1 MTVTNCFFFCF
12 QIFKIESL
20 KMHFLFPLQSNRGY
34 DPTFCVMDECG
45 YMHHSAVASALTYAT
60 NRGVTIMLLC
70 SPVEASHWLSKLD
83 NIMDGDKKGVNVISL
98 RYLCDACSKKGETG
112 VCVHGFLKLPWHI
125 EAGGDVS
132 EDPVRQVMDLVVPGA
147 YQQEICG
154 FNEHTKERETEV
166 FGQESL
172 QRLLRSN
179 CISLSLEDQKAAEA
193 LYMCLDPVQ
202 AGSSVSGIG
211 LAIVLEVGETYTVS
225 IFSFFSQQC
234 PSFSRNKKCMRRA
247 CKRRQLTNNLWWFV
261 APRCLNRHVYAPFYW
276 NN

>member
-1 MTVTNCFFFCF
+1 
-12 QIFKIESL
+12 
-20 KMHFLFPLQSNRGY
+20 
-34 DPTFCVMDECG
+34 
-45 YMHHSAVASALTYAT
+45 
-60 NRGVTIMLLC
+60 MLLC

-98 RYLCDACSKKGETG
+98 RYLCDTCSKKGETG

-225 IFSFFSQQC
+225 IVHCLSQQSP
-234 PSFSRNKKCMRRA
+234 PSCSIEKCVRRA
-247 CKRRQLTNNLWWFV
+247 GKWCKLTNNVCWALPPCCFK
-261 APRCLNRHVYAPFYW
+261 RHIYAPLHWY
-276 NN
+276 N